1 MSSYTV
7 AAGKWATDGVAP
19 VITAECVIAA
29 FEEYTLLLAG
39 DLGILKDPTPKQMG
53 VVFYVDTADQEITAQ
68 EVRELGD
75 GALRISDQLSADEVE
90 LVATVEGDD
99 GPQELRYGALKIS
112 RDVAMFLSQTHAM
125 GAAKLHVVGPS
136 KKGFVLVYS
145 ERFPL
150 RDWLYGV
157 VTVSPAGYMW
167 VPPIPEY
174 LEELGVLS

>member
-7 AAGKWATDGVAP
+7 AAGKWAKDVAP
-19 VITAECVIAA
+19 VITAECVIAT
-29 FEEYTLLLAG
+29 FEEDTLLLAS
-39 DLGILKDPTPKQMG
+39 DLGIHKDPTPQQMG
-53 VVFYVDTADQEITAQ
+53 VVFYVDTADQEISAQ

-75 GALRISDQLSADEVE
+75 GALHISEQLSSDEVE
-90 LVATVEGDD
+90 LLATVESDD
-99 GPQELRYGALKIS
+99 GPQDLRYGALQIS

-136 KKGFVLVYS
+136 RKGFVLVYS

-157 VTVSPAGYMW
+157 VAVSPAAYMW

-174 LEELGVLS
+174 LEEFGVLS